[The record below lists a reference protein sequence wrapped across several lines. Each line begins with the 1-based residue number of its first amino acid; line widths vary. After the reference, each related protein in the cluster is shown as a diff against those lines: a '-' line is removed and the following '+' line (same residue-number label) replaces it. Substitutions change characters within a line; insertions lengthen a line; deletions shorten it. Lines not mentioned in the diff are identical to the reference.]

1 MTIGE
6 LSYNKRDNLMQHYRD
21 SYLDLNKV
29 ELTPI
34 DEAILIR
41 NYSVEEIYDMINQM
55 DIELMKVRLRGNRC

>member
-1 MTIGE
+1 MIIAE
-6 LSYNKRDNLMQHYRD
+6 LSYSKRDNLMQHYRD